1 MHNFKKYLG
10 LILILGITHL
20 HCFAQTQTKPET
32 LTNANIVALF
42 KAGLSKSV
50 VLTTIQN
57 ASTNFDT
64 STNGIIDLKQKG
76 VPDDVI
82 EAMINKT
89 SKVPP
94 VPAGTMMPFGA
105 AQPATAPNQPGPGT
119 LDPNNLAALEPGIYY
134 YDDSTGQLMQMDG
147 SVFSQT
153 KVGSGILTAISYG
166 VAKTKAK
173 AVLSSAQANFRINS
187 KTPAFYFIFPHTQG
201 GNFASQSTSGSWY
214 SDATSPNEFLLVR
227 FKVKEKSREIV
238 TGSYGTYSGFSG
250 GIDDDN
256 KVAFRSEKVIP
267 GIYRV
272 YLEGPLNDRE
282 YAFMFAGTAQT
293 AQGGT
298 TSQKAFDF
306 SIAGNSVQNESDPR
320 LAHPPGG
327 PPPPPNPLNL
337 FRKKKTDTTGNSN

>member
-1 MHNFKKYLG
+1 MKKCLF
-10 LILILGITHL
+10 LILFVAIAGAK
-20 HCFAQTQTKPET
+20 CFAQAKPET
-32 LTNANIVALF
+32 LTNANIVSLF

-57 ASTNFDT
+57 ANTSFDT

-76 VPDDVI
+76 VPEDVI

-89 SKVPP
+89 SKGTAVTGGMVPLT
-94 VPAGTMMPFGA
+94 PAQLGSMPAQSGGGA
-105 AQPATAPNQPGPGT
+105 
-119 LDPNNLAALEPGIYY
+119 LDPNNLGALEPGIYY
-134 YDDSTGQLMQMDG
+134 LDESAGQLIQMDG
-147 SVFSQT
+147 SVFSQM
-153 KVGSGILTAISYG
+153 KMGSGILTAISYG

-173 AVLSSAQANFRINS
+173 AVLSSAQANFRISS
-187 KTPAFYFIFPHTQG
+187 KTPTFYFIFPHTQG
-201 GNFASQSTSGSWY
+201 GNFASQSSSGSWY

-256 KVAFRSEKVIP
+256 KVAFRSEKVSP
-267 GIYRV
+267 GIYKV
-272 YLEGPLNDRE
+272 YLENVLTDRE

-293 AQGGT
+293 VQGGT

-306 SIAGNSVQNESDPR
+306 SVQGNSVQSSDPR
-320 LAHPPGG
+320 LNHPGG

-337 FRKKKTDTTGNSN
+337 FKKKKADTTGNGN